1 MSFHVLVTSTVNLH
15 LKVANATN
23 NNQQRHQKQ
32 QHYNTDGPAD
42 DFVYGSPAP
51 SSFLS
56 PRPPGSLIDG
66 LVLRRVGLES
76 DLNLE

>member
-23 NNQQRHQKQ
+23 TSNATRNN
-32 QHYNTDGPAD
+32 NTDGPAD